1 MEWEGGKIMYLLCCN
16 LLHFTTTLLRR
27 SPAAMPIHYALLAR
41 ERVVLCDCATT
52 SGTFERVASSILE
65 GLSPTDTKIS
75 YESGVHLFHTMVS
88 EGLTYMCV
96 TETLFD
102 RRVAFSFLVELKRQ
116 LAVAGLQQKAEYVGP
131 YALRGGFSGVM
142 QELLQRYSSG
152 DKLGQ
157 LEAHVQEV
165 KDIMTANIEKVVS
178 RGEALEDLT
187 DRSEKLQNSSV
198 EFRVNAT
205 KLKRKIR
212 WKCVKLTLVIVVI
225 FLVILAVI
233 AVLIGLG
240 ASGKFNSSSNN
251 KQ

>member
-1 MEWEGGKIMYLLCCN
+1 
-16 LLHFTTTLLRR
+16 
-27 SPAAMPIHYALLAR
+27 MPIHYALLAR

-142 QELLQRYSSG
+142 TRRCCS
-152 DKLGQ
+152 
-157 LEAHVQEV
+157 
-165 KDIMTANIEKVVS
+165 TTFS
-178 RGEALEDLT
+178 RWASPRRAAGRWRT
-187 DRSEKLQNSSV
+187 SSSV
-198 EFRVNAT
+198 TRAGNCRMYYAC
-205 KLKRKIR
+205 KMYIHN
-212 WKCVKLTLVIVVI
+212 C
-225 FLVILAVI
+225 
-233 AVLIGLG
+233 
-240 ASGKFNSSSNN
+240 
-251 KQ
+251 